1 MAELRQ
7 AVILCGGL
15 GKRLSPYTDTLPK
28 PMIPINGRPFLEFLV
43 EQLGEQGITKVL
55 LLTGYRGEQI
65 RSHFLD
71 GRRLGVSIAY
81 SEGPVEWDTGRRVAE
96 ARSLLEPQFLLL
108 YSDNFVPFRLEKLL
122 AFHRRLGRP
131 LSLLLNRKAGGN
143 IRPGTDGVV
152 DKYDPSRSAPG
163 LDYVEV
169 GYMVVE
175 RDSILTLIDPP
186 DVSFSSVL
194 QRLAKQGDLAGL
206 ISGDQYHSISDPK
219 RWKLTEQYL
228 TPKRILLLDRDGT
241 INVRPPRAEYVHR
254 FEDIRFAPGALEGLE
269 ALSKIGFSFSVISN
283 QAGIAR
289 NIVSR
294 KTVDGVNRELRDF
307 LLGRGVKI
315 TDFYVCPHHWDDGC
329 SCRKPAP
336 GLFFEASRDHLLRL
350 DRTIYIGDDPRDCE
364 AANNAGCP
372 CLYVGDLHE
381 LSSLSADARPARTEK
396 TIVESV
402 PWIVSRYE
410 AWERSLNV
418 G

>member
-43 EQLGEQGITKVL
+43 EQLREQDITKIL

-65 RSHFLD
+65 RSHFRD
-71 GRRLGVSIAY
+71 GQQFGVSIAY
-81 SEGPVEWDTGRRVAE
+81 SEGPVDWDTGRRVSE
-96 ARSLLEPQFLLL
+96 ARSLLEPQFMLL
-108 YSDNFVPFRLEKLL
+108 YSDNFIPFRLEKLS

-131 LSLLLNRKAGGN
+131 ISVLLNSKANGN
-143 IRPGTDGVV
+143 IRVGTDGLIE
-152 DKYDPSRSAPG
+152 KYDSSRSSPG
-163 LDYVEV
+163 LDYVEI

-175 RDSILTLIDPP
+175 RDPVLKLIDPP
-186 DVSFSSVL
+186 DVSFSVVL
-194 QRLAKQGDLAGL
+194 QRLAEQGSLAGL
-206 ISGDQYHSISDPK
+206 VSGDRYHSISEPK

-228 TPKRILLLDRDGT
+228 TPKRVLLIDRDGT

-254 FEDIRFAPGALEGLE
+254 FEDFRLAPGALEGLE
-269 ALSKIGFSFSVISN
+269 ALSKVGFSFSVISN

-289 NIVSR
+289 DIVSR
-294 KTVDGVNRELRDF
+294 DAVDSVNRQLRDF
-307 LLGRGVKI
+307 LLARGVEI
-315 TDFYVCPHHWDDGC
+315 THFYVCPHHWDAGC
-329 SCRKPAP
+329 PCRKPAP
-336 GLFFEASRDHLLRL
+336 GLFFEASRDHQLRL

-364 AANNAGCP
+364 AAYNAGCP
-372 CLYVGDLHE
+372 CLYVGDPQD
-381 LSSLSADARPARTEK
+381 LSSLPPEAKPARTEK
-396 TIVESV
+396 TIVDSV

-410 AWERSLNV
+410 AWERSLSF